1 MRVGALTGEIQKI
14 RKHIEWSLNRTLS
27 DMQKESLAKSSEDS
41 GRIASAL
48 EGLYE
53 GMDKF
58 QEKNLREMARKMEAV
73 RQVPITEKGPRE
85 LEFGPAIPPTGFSG
99 TPDTPNMG
107 GAASG
112 LLQPP
117 LAPPQPPPAMPA
129 ATFVGCRHGP
139 EKPLRCTR
147 STWKYP
153 L

>member
-1 MRVGALTGEIQKI
+1 
-14 RKHIEWSLNRTLS
+14 
-27 DMQKESLAKSSEDS
+27 MQKESLAKSSEDS

-99 TPDTPNMG
+99 TPNTPNMG

-139 EKPLRCTR
+139 EKPLCCTR